1 MTVQITIRNVPPAV
15 RNELASRAAHEGKSM
30 QRYLLELLERTVAH
44 PSMAVLMERIRK
56 RAQAAGTRVSVEAIL
71 EARDAD
77 RR

>member
-15 RNELASRAAHEGKSM
+15 RNELASRAACEGKSM
-30 QRYLLELLERTVAH
+30 QRYLLELLEQTVAH
-44 PSMAVLMERIRK
+44 PSMAVVMERIRK
-56 RAQAAGTRVSVEAIL
+56 RKRAARSHVSVDAIL

>member
-44 PSMAVLMERIRK
+44 PSMAVLILTSTRI
-56 RAQAAGTRVSVEAIL
+56 GSLGYVSH
-71 EARDAD
+71 
-77 RR
+77 

>member
-1 MTVQITIRNVPPAV
+1 
-15 RNELASRAAHEGKSM
+15 M

-44 PSMAVLMERIRK
+44 PSMAVVMERIRK
-56 RAQAAGTRVSVEAIL
+56 RKRAAGSHVSVEAIL